1 MITQR
6 ENSTF
11 RTDEEYEENMTV
23 QLQEF
28 LTMLSMETVEGYEGS
43 MEDVEGEHSIVDGS
57 TRVDQEN
64 DNRQPTSSTITDP
77 GERARA
83 RSYDVADIPTLP
95 TSVPTARLV
104 PTAEEV
110 VDLDDIPDG
119 LGSFRFAT
127 AEVDTLTEIVD
138 VPYVPVVHAKRS
150 RMCSVQ

>member
-28 LTMLSMETVEGYEGS
+28 LTMLSS

>member
-6 ENSTF
+6 ENSTL

-28 LTMLSMETVEGYEGS
+28 LTMLSS
-43 MEDVEGEHSIVDGS
+43 MEDVEGEQSILHHSQAINMHGS